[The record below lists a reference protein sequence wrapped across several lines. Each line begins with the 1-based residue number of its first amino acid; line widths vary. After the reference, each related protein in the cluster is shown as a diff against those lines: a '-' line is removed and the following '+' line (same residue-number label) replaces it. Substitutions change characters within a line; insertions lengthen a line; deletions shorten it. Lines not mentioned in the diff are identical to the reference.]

1 MSVSWS
7 IPRGVPWDMLGA
19 ASLGKLRL
27 LSKAWMHLQREQ
39 TCTGQL
45 TVVGTTAPVSGAQR
59 GARLPTSQL
68 MFSSKLPALR
78 RATTSAHHSHSSTT
92 SPASPSPAGQGCA
105 RQSCRQGGKCSW
117 MPERGERGGDATKP
131 RCAAAPQVLPKRSV
145 PLLTWLSGSCVCRIP
160 GK

>member
-39 TCTGQL
+39 TCTGQV

-68 MFSSKLPALR
+68 MFSRKLPALR
-78 RATTSAHHSHSSTT
+78 RATASAHHSYSSTT

-105 RQSCRQGGKCSW
+105 RQSCQQEVLLDARAWG
-117 MPERGERGGDATKP
+117 RGGDATKP
-131 RCAAAPQVLPKRSV
+131 RCAAAPQVLPKGSV